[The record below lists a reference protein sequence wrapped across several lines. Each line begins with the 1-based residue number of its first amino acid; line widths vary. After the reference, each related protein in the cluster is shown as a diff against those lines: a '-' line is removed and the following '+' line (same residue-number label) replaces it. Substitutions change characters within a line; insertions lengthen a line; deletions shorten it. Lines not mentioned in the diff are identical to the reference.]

1 MRAKNKRM
9 LRRADQASETSA
21 VAFLLCKKRRL
32 VATVLRLFACKYK
45 QKRLFWHWLFW
56 YFFANQKSTKEQI
69 FRRKPLKK
77 IGYST

>member
-21 VAFLLCKKRRL
+21 VAFLLCKKHRL

-45 QKRLFWHWLFW
+45 QKRLFGVGFFG
-56 YFFANQKSTKEQI
+56 YFFSIKKV
-69 FRRKPLKK
+69 RK
-77 IGYST
+77 TNF